1 MVAVDLAGRRR
12 LWFDSEL
19 AVGNMELVGLEPD
32 EVLELDELTL
42 GSKSM
47 DRSGAASS
55 LEVSAVTEWMGMTWH
70 DHIVVVVEK

>member
-19 AVGNMELVGLEPD
+19 AVGNMELVGMEPD

-47 DRSGAASS
+47 DRSGRRPA
-55 LEVSAVTEWMGMTWH
+55 WR
-70 DHIVVVVEK
+70 